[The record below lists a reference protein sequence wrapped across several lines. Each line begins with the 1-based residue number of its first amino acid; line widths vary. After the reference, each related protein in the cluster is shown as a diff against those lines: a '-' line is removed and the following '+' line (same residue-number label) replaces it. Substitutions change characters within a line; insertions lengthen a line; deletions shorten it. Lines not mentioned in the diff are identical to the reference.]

1 MDLNELLHRQQVA
14 LMKADL
20 ADDCTSREAHLAE
33 VADFAGSI
41 ADLRQAKAAPP
52 YPAPSGNA
60 RLDEW
65 VDDGGTTRSLADLAN
80 LPPIV
85 TRTITEYHVGTN
97 RYTDLAHAMA
107 ERARLAVQGP
117 HSGD

>member
-60 RLDEW
+60 RIDEW
-65 VDDGGTTRSLADLAN
+65 IDAAASQAGNKLAKML
-80 LPPIV
+80 
-85 TRTITEYHVGTN
+85 
-97 RYTDLAHAMA
+97 
-107 ERARLAVQGP
+107 ERHFGKADRRRAIPRELR
-117 HSGD
+117 